1 MSQPTDLIAID
12 LGASGGRVVVGELS
26 GSRLVMHEA
35 GRFGHEPS
43 QVEGT
48 WRWDWATI
56 QAGVREGLASAV
68 ARFGLPAGVS
78 CDSWAVDFG
87 LLDETGELL
96 ERPAC
101 YRDPRTD
108 GMPQS
113 FADIITPDA
122 LVRRVGAMALPI
134 ITLCQL
140 RAMALTEPQKLQ
152 RARKLLH
159 IADLMHYDLAGVAV
173 TDRTM
178 ATASGLRNLDADEW
192 DVDLL
197 TWLGIPT
204 HFLPEMVAR
213 PAVIGGVRAGYDPDT
228 DLAGVPVIST
238 AGHDTAAA
246 SVLCTE
252 DSHLFLSCGT
262 WSMLGSMSHAPFVT
276 DTMAT
281 DMLETIAAA
290 RDRWTMMCPL
300 TGLWQLQQCMLSWR
314 RDGLA
319 DSWDELIAAAA
330 VLPGPVEALI
340 DVGDAEL
347 TVPSE
352 MPAAIAAYCRRT
364 GQPVPATPPEM
375 TRSIVHSLALEH
387 RLGIETQQRVT
398 GRQFTA
404 LRMVGG
410 GTANELLCQLT
421 ANAIGMPVIAG
432 PTEATSAGVLLME
445 AEVLGLLGQDLR
457 EVIEASFTLVTY
469 EPRQAMADGLLT
481 RYRELK
487 GRG

>member
-1 MSQPTDLIAID
+1 MNQPTNLIAID

-35 GRFGHEPS
+35 GRFAHEPS
-43 QVEGT
+43 QVDGT
-48 WRWDWATI
+48 WRWDWAAI
-56 QAGVREGLASAV
+56 QAGVREGLSSAV
-68 ARFGLPAGVS
+68 VRFGAPAGVS

-87 LLDETGELL
+87 LLDEAGQLL
-96 ERPAC
+96 ELPAC
-101 YRDPRTD
+101 YRDQRTD

-113 FADIITPDA
+113 FADIIAPDA

-140 RAMALTEPQKLQ
+140 RAMALTEPHKLQ
-152 RARKLLH
+152 RAQTLLH
-159 IADLMHYDLAGVAV
+159 IADLMHYDLSGVAV

-192 DVDLL
+192 DLDLL
-197 TWLGIPT
+197 TKLGIPT
-204 HFLPEMVAR
+204 HFLPEMVPA
-213 PAVIGGVRAGYDPDT
+213 PAVIGEVHEHYAGPSE
-228 DLAGVPVIST
+228 LVGVPVIST

-246 SVLCTE
+246 SVLST
-252 DSHLFLSCGT
+252 DDDHLFLSCGT
-262 WSMLGSMSHAPFVT
+262 WSMLGSMSQRPFVT

-281 DMLETIAAA
+281 DMLETIAAG
-290 RDRWTMMCPL
+290 RGRWTTMCPL

-319 DSWDELIAAAA
+319 DSWEELIAEAAT
-330 VLPGPVEALI
+330 LPGAVEALI
-340 DVGDAEL
+340 NVGDSEL
-347 TVPSE
+347 TVPTE
-352 MPAAIAAYCRRT
+352 MPAAIAAYCQRT

-375 TRSIVHSLALEH
+375 ARSILYSLALEH
-387 RLGIETQQRVT
+387 RLGIETQRRVT
-398 GRQFTA
+398 GREFTA

-410 GTANELLCQLT
+410 GTANQLLCQLT
-421 ANAIGMPVIAG
+421 ADAIGMPVIAG

-445 AEVLGLLGQDLR
+445 AEVLGLLGDNLR
-457 EVIEASFTLVTY
+457 ETIEASFAPVTY
-469 EPRQAMADGLLT
+469 EPRQALGEGLVA

-487 GRG
+487 GLA

>member
-1 MSQPTDLIAID
+1 
-12 LGASGGRVVVGELS
+12 
-26 GSRLVMHEA
+26 
-35 GRFGHEPS
+35 
-43 QVEGT
+43 
-48 WRWDWATI
+48 
-56 QAGVREGLASAV
+56 V
-68 ARFGLPAGVS
+68 ARFGAPAGVS

-87 LLDETGELL
+87 LLDEAGQLL
-96 ERPAC
+96 EHPAC

-113 FADIITPDA
+113 FADIITPNA

-140 RAMALTEPQKLQ
+140 RAMALTEPEKLAQ
-152 RARKLLH
+152 ARTLVH

-178 ATASGLRNLDADEW
+178 ATASGLRNLEADAW

-197 TWLGIPT
+197 TRLGIPT

-213 PAVIGGVRAGYDPDT
+213 PAVIGSVRDEYAPGSG
-228 DLAGVPVIST
+228 LAGVPVVST

-246 SVLCTE
+246 SVLCT
-252 DSHLFLSCGT
+252 DDDHLFLSCGT
-262 WSMLGSMSHAPFVT
+262 WSMLGSLSREPLVT

-319 DSWDELIAAAA
+319 GSWDELIAATAE
-330 VLPGPVEALI
+330 LEGPVDALL
-340 DVGDAEL
+340 DVGDAGL
-347 TVPSE
+347 TVPVE
-352 MPAAIAAYCRRT
+352 MPEAIAAYCRRT

-375 TRSIVHSLALEH
+375 ARAVLYSLALEH
-387 RLGIETQQRVT
+387 RLGIETQRRVT
-398 GRQFTA
+398 RREFSG

-410 GTANELLCQLT
+410 GTANRLLCQLT
-421 ANAIGMPVIAG
+421 ADAIGMPVIAG
-432 PTEATSAGVLLME
+432 PTEATAAGNLLLQ
-445 AEVLGLLGQDLR
+445 AEVLGLLTCDPA
-457 EVIEASFTLVTY
+457 EVISASFAPVTY
-469 EPRQAMADGLLT
+469 EPQEGIGDELLT
-481 RYRELK
+481 RYRGLK
-487 GRG
+487 GLS